1 MTVIT
6 APSRSRQR
14 SYHKYVFIG
23 VAVGVCTFAV
33 RWTILKA
40 HGYITAAKLMGPP
53 PAIRQF
59 DKGELGYKK
68 ERYCIDNSNREECCS
83 EYHCNMIVTRSTLY
97 SECCNH
103 VHNQDETTVK
113 RGRQHSKILPLL
125 ITSAPRS
132 GTRFV
137 QQLLTM

>member
-1 MTVIT
+1 M
-6 APSRSRQR
+6 
-14 SYHKYVFIG
+14 G
-23 VAVGVCTFAV
+23 VAIGACTFAV
-33 RWTILKA
+33 RWTILKM
-40 HGYITAAKLMGPP
+40 HGYSTVASLMEL
-53 PAIRQF
+53 PAIKHF

-68 ERYCIDNSNREECCS
+68 ERYCIDNSSRKECCS
-83 EYHCNMIVTRSTLY
+83 EYHCNTVVSRSTLY

-103 VHNQDETTVK
+103 VNNNDEATVK
-113 RGRQHSKILPLL
+113 RGRQYSKLLPLL